1 LTTEASDA
9 VSRDQQSGRVDGQQS
24 GQVAGQ
30 QSDQVAGQ
38 QSDQVA
44 GQQSDQQSG
53 DEAGRHFGRNLGI
66 AVLVQ
71 ALIFVLVIA
80 ALIVA
85 GKSGDEAGL
94 FAVIFFLPVMAG
106 LDVIFLIVDLV
117 LVVIP
122 AARAR
127 IGSGTGL
134 LLGWLVGLGVQV
146 AAFVILTNIF

>member
-9 VSRDQQSGRVDGQQS
+9 VSRDQQSGRVDSQQS
-24 GQVAGQ
+24 GPVAG
-30 QSDQVAGQ
+30 
-38 QSDQVA
+38 QVA

-66 AVLVQ
+66 GILVQ
-71 ALIFVLVIA
+71 AVIFVLVIA